1 MPEGE
6 EFYLAPIPLGY
17 YRYPDLLDG
26 TLQIEHLVEVNEA
39 IAYEAENRRRIQE
52 AQRSD
57 GS

>member
-26 TLQIEHLVEVNEA
+26 TLQIEHLVEINEA
-39 IAYEAENRRRIQE
+39 MAYEGENRRRIQE
-52 AQRSD
+52 AQRPN
-57 GS
+57 G